1 MEASADDA
9 ATGQLLTAAAIHH
22 AAAHADATQN
32 PDLASAAQTML
43 EAWDED
49 GKVEGIMQLV
59 VMKYAMEHGTA
70 DDVAALH
77 RWFAATTS

>member
-1 MEASADDA
+1 MSAGFDDE
-9 ATGQLLTAAAIHH
+9 ATGRMLTVAAIHD
-22 AAAHADATQN
+22 AAAHAADTQN
-32 PDLASAAQTML
+32 RDLASAAQTML

-59 VMKYAMEHGTA
+59 VMKYAQEHGTP

>member
-1 MEASADDA
+1 MEASADDE
-9 ATGQLLTAAAIHH
+9 ATGRLLTAAALHDV
-22 AAAHADATQN
+22 AAHAEAIQDAN
-32 PDLASAAQTML
+32 LASAAQTML
-43 EAWDED
+43 EAWGED

-59 VMKYAMEHGTA
+59 IMKYAQEHGTP

>member
-1 MEASADDA
+1 MDTSADDE
-9 ATGQLLTAAAIHH
+9 ATGRLLAVSAIHH
-22 AAAHADATQN
+22 AAAHAAATQN
-32 PDLASAAQTML
+32 QHLASAAQTML

-59 VMKYAMEHGTA
+59 VMKYAMEHGTP

-77 RWFAATTS
+77 RWFAATAC